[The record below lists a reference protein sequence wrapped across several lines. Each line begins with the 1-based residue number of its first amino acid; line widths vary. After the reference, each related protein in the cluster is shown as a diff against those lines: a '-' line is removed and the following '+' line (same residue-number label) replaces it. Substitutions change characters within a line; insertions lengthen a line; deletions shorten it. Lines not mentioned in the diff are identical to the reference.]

1 MTREGL
7 RRAEPM
13 SDATPAPIAVVAA
26 MREEIAPL
34 IRRVQVTRQLRL
46 DACRVTC
53 GTLNG
58 TPLLLA
64 HTGDGR
70 QRAERGAT
78 ALLQRF
84 PVEKLFVVG
93 VSGGLSPLL
102 DAESL
107 IVACQVRDGDM
118 DVPPP
123 DAGWLARATG
133 CDSVRAA
140 TVLTSDRILC
150 TRASKREAQVSLD
163 PQLPAAVDL
172 ESAAYA
178 RTAASFGV
186 GYLVLRAI
194 SDTVDEELP
203 FDLNLYRDVEG
214 RVDRG
219 KVARQ
224 ALLHPTSMPDLL
236 KLRGRVAR
244 SAERLADLVETLLD
258 GAPA

>member
-1 MTREGL
+1 MSRGGA

-13 SDATPAPIAVVAA
+13 SDETTASIAVVAA

-34 IRRVQVTRQLRL
+34 IRRARIEREIDL
-46 DACRVTC
+46 DACHVHC
-53 GTLNG
+53 GTLCG
-58 TPLLLA
+58 KRVLLA
-64 HTGDGR
+64 HTGEGR

-84 PVEKLFVVG
+84 PVAMLFVIG
-93 VSGGLSPLL
+93 ISGGLSPML
-102 DAESL
+102 DPEAL
-107 IVACQVRDGDM
+107 IVARQVRDGDM

-123 DAGWLARATG
+123 DAMWLERAAG
-133 CDSVRAA
+133 QESVRAA
-140 TVLTSDRILC
+140 TVLTVDRILC
-150 TRASKREAQVSLD
+150 TPASKHEAQLSLD
-163 PQLPAAVDL
+163 PQLPAAADL

-178 RTAASFGV
+178 RAAASFGV

-194 SDTVDEELP
+194 CDTVDEGLP
-203 FDLNLYRDVEG
+203 FDLNLFRDAEG
-214 RVDRG
+214 QVDRG

-224 ALLHPTSMPDLL
+224 AMLHPTSVADLW

-244 SAERLADLVETLLD
+244 SSKRLADLVETLLD